1 MNDPLV
7 SIVIPTFNRAS
18 FLPRAIASVEAQTF
32 SDWEIVLV
40 DDGSTDDTVL
50 LMSKYAARPGSR
62 IQYIRQSHAGVGAA
76 RNRGIEAAR
85 GRFIA
90 FLDSDDEY
98 LPQKLERQLTL
109 FQLRPD
115 LGLVY
120 SDYAFVDVDGQ
131 RHESVFNTL
140 GRLAREVPC
149 EEAAPGLYVCQG
161 SLFDTLIRG
170 YFIATIVGMV
180 RREVLNYRAQSR
192 ATNPSPKRQR
202 GVKAPVTCAPGSE
215 KRRVVAHRRV
225 GSTIR
230 FPVDLSY
237 AEEWL
242 FYLKVAQVCEAGFVD
257 EPLCLHHAV
266 DGSLAR
272 TDRQRNTLRY
282 RELLRA
288 MRTSLP
294 GLNRR
299 HRRIIAANLAATSL
313 QLGYDAFKAGRFGQA
328 QRHFF
333 ESFVSKPCLHT
344 LLDLLHSV
352 ACSLTRRSGRASL
365 PGPQDGLKPVR

>member
-32 SDWEIVLV
+32 GDWEIVLV
-40 DDGSTDDTVL
+40 DDGSMDDTGTL
-50 LMSKYAARPGSR
+50 ASKYATSLGSR
-62 IQYIRQSHAGVGAA
+62 FQYIRQPHVGVGAA

-98 LPQKLERQLTL
+98 LPQKLERQLAL

-120 SDYAFVDVDGQ
+120 SDYAFVDVDGE

-161 SLFDTLIRG
+161 NLFDTLIRG
-170 YFIATIVGMV
+170 YFIATIVGML
-180 RREVLNYRAQSR
+180 RREVL
-192 ATNPSPKRQR
+192 
-202 GVKAPVTCAPGSE
+202 
-215 KRRVVAHRRV
+215 

-230 FPVDLSY
+230 FPIDLSY

-272 TDRQRNTLRY
+272 TDRQRNISQY

-288 MRTSLP
+288 MRMSLP

-328 QRHFF
+328 QRHFS
-333 ESFVSKPCLHT
+333 ESFISRPRLHT
-344 LLDLLHSV
+344 LLDLVHSA
-352 ACSLTRRSGRASL
+352 ACRLTKRSGKAPL